1 MRKWPAGEVR
11 RVERAY
17 SPKYECYGYYM
28 LGAFIKNLPIVLQQ
42 IVDANND
49 DVLLVE
55 CTGKKESQ
63 SDREF
68 YTFKIVGKY
77 SYENLPDQ
85 YKDARGQYP
94 ADLDQGRWERGGGGF
109 MVTGF
114 PLRPWVGYKHPCTSE
129 EFYEKYDEYKYRQ

>member
-17 SPKYECYGYYM
+17 SPKHGCYGYWM
-28 LGAFIKNLPIVLQQ
+28 LRAFIKNLPIVLQQ
-42 IVDANND
+42 IMDANND

-77 SYENLPDQ
+77 SYENLPEE
-85 YKDARGQYP
+85 YKDNRGQYP
-94 ADLDQGRWERGGGGF
+94 PELDQGRWGSGGDGF

-114 PLRPWVGYKHPCTSE
+114 PLRPGVGYKHPCTSE
-129 EFYEKYDEYKYRQ
+129 EFYEYKHRQ